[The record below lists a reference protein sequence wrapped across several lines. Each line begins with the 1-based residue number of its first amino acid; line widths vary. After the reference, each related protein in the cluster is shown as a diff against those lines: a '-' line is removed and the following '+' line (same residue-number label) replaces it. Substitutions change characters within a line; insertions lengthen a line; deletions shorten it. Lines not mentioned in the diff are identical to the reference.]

1 MRKRLNDFEPDGY
14 IGYFL
19 YKRFPKLLLHLYDI
33 SEDESLGIPA
43 EEWYLK
49 FRKSMW
55 EPLDGDGGG

>member
-1 MRKRLNDFEPDGY
+1 MNDFEPDGY

-33 SEDESLGIPA
+33 SEDESLGIPS

-49 FRKSMW
+49 FRKSM
-55 EPLDGDGGG
+55 